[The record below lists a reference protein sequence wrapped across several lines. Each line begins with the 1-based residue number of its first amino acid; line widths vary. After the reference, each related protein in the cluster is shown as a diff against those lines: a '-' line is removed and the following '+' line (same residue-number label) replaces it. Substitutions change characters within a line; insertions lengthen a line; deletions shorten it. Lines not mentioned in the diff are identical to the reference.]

1 MLEQHLTCHQPIQPC
16 PLAPNLCLHV
26 PLSSTSRS
34 AAAAKFI
41 NQSNERASEQYP
53 CDFFRPS
60 SIVDDISVNNSANL
74 KAIITPSI
82 VAVIAENTQTEQTN
96 PSDSDPDPK

>member
-1 MLEQHLTCHQPIQPC
+1 MFTCSPFID
-16 PLAPNLCLHV
+16 
-26 PLSSTSRS
+26 LSQE
-34 AAAAKFI
+34 FI
-41 NQSNERASEQYP
+41 NQPNERASEQCP

-60 SIVDDISVNNSANL
+60 SVVDDVSVNNSANL

-82 VAVIAENTQTEQTN
+82 VAVIAENTQTEQT